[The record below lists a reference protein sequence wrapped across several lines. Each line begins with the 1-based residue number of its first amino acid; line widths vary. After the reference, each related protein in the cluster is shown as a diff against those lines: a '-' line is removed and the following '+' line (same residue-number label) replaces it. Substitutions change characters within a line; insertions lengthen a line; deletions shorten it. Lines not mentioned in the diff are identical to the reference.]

1 MKPLISVIIP
11 IYNTGDSA
19 VKLLNKLIKQSYEN
33 LEIIC
38 VDDGSKDGSFDLV
51 AEYIR
56 QSKLKNKNLNMTI
69 LRQKNQGAAGAR
81 NLGLKKALG
90 EYVTFIDSDDWVES
104 DYVEVLYD
112 KLIEYQA
119 DVSVGNY
126 YSYNEDVLKS
136 LEKEPRNALSVCG
149 YVYRR
154 LRMQTEKNFFTN
166 EIWTGLEE
174 VNFRAYILS
183 LLASDGRMY
192 AAINKMF
199 RLSVI
204 KKAKVEFPVGWDFAE
219 DTMFVLRYLKAA
231 EEAGFNRIGMVL
243 KANYI
248 YNYGTETSTVA
259 SSSMKFSNWQKS
271 FQNITKWVE
280 DKNDSAEIKKLKQKW
295 LRKLYLRFKIS
306 HALAVARSAMPL
318 TKKWKYLNPLMLHL
332 ASLAAKIRK

>member
-19 VKLLNKLIKQSYEN
+19 VKLLNKLTKQSYEN

-51 AEYIR
+51 AEFIR

-81 NLGLKKALG
+81 NLGLKKASG
-90 EYVTFIDSDDWVES
+90 EYVTFIDSDD
-104 DYVEVLYD
+104 EV
-112 KLIEYQA
+112 KKTHIE
-119 DVSVGNY
+119 D
-126 YSYNEDVLKS
+126 LWKS
-136 LEKEPRNALSVCG
+136 LEKDPRNALSVCG

-183 LLASDGRMY
+183 SLASDGRMY

-231 EEAGFNRIGMVL
+231 EEASFNRIGMVL

-280 DKNDSAEIKKLKQKW
+280 DKNDSAEIKKLKRKW
-295 LRKLYLRFKIS
+295 LRKLHLRFKIS

-318 TKKWKYLNPLMLHL
+318 TKKWKYLNPLVLPF

>member
-19 VKLLNKLIKQSYEN
+19 VKLLNRLIKQSYEN

-51 AEYIR
+51 AEFIR
-56 QSKLKNKNLNMTI
+56 QSSLKNKNLNMTI

-81 NLGLKKALG
+81 NLGLKKASG
-90 EYVTFIDSDDWVES
+90 EYATFIDSDD
-104 DYVEVLYD
+104 EV
-112 KLIEYQA
+112 KKTHIE
-119 DVSVGNY
+119 DL
-126 YSYNEDVLKS
+126 LKS
-136 LEKEPRNALSVCG
+136 LEKDPRNALSVCG

-271 FQNITKWVE
+271 FQNIATWAE
-280 DKNDSAEIKKLKQKW
+280 DKKDSEEIKKLKQKW
-295 LRKLYLRFKIS
+295 LKKLYLRFKIS

-318 TKKWKYLNPLMLHL
+318 TKKWKYLNPLVLPL

>member
-19 VKLLNKLIKQSYEN
+19 VKLLNKLTKQSYEN

-38 VDDGSKDGSFDLV
+38 VDDGSKDSSFDLV

-69 LRQKNQGAAGAR
+69 SRQKNQGAAGAR
-81 NLGLKKALG
+81 NLGLKKASG
-90 EYVTFIDSDDWVES
+90 EYVTFIDSDD
-104 DYVEVLYD
+104 EV
-112 KLIEYQA
+112 KKTHIE
-119 DVSVGNY
+119 DL
-126 YSYNEDVLKS
+126 LKS

-204 KKAKVEFPVGWDFAE
+204 KKVKVEFPVGWDFAE

-259 SSSMKFSNWQKS
+259 NSSMKFSNWQQS
-271 FQNITKWVE
+271 FQNIATWTE
-280 DKNDSAEIKKLKQKW
+280 DEKDSAEIKKLKQKW
-295 LRKLYLRFKIS
+295 LKKLYLRFKIS

-318 TKKWKYLNPLMLHL
+318 TKKWKYLNPVVLPL

>member
-19 VKLLNKLIKQSYEN
+19 VKLLNKITKQSYEN

-38 VDDGSKDGSFDLV
+38 VDDGSKDGSFNLV
-51 AEYIR
+51 SEFIR

-81 NLGLKKALG
+81 NLGLKKASG
-90 EYVTFIDSDDWVES
+90 EYVTFIDSDD
-104 DYVEVLYD
+104 EV
-112 KLIEYQA
+112 KKTHIE
-119 DVSVGNY
+119 DL
-126 YSYNEDVLKS
+126 LKS

-204 KKAKVEFPVGWDFAE
+204 KKAKIEFPVGWDFAE

-231 EEAGFNRIGMVL
+231 EEASFNRIGMVL

-280 DKNDSAEIKKLKQKW
+280 DKKDSAEIKKLKQKW

-318 TKKWKYLNPLMLHL
+318 TKKWKYLNPLVLPL

>member
-19 VKLLNKLIKQSYEN
+19 VKLLNKLTKQSYEN

-38 VDDGSKDGSFDLV
+38 VDDGSKNGSFDLV
-51 AEYIR
+51 AEFIR

-81 NLGLKKALG
+81 NLGLKKASG
-90 EYVTFIDSDDWVES
+90 EYVTFIDSDD
-104 DYVEVLYD
+104 EV
-112 KLIEYQA
+112 KKTHIE
-119 DVSVGNY
+119 DL
-126 YSYNEDVLKS
+126 LKS
-136 LEKEPRNALSVCG
+136 LEKDPRNTLSVCG

-174 VNFRAYILS
+174 VNFRAYIVS

-271 FQNITKWVE
+271 FQNIATWAE
-280 DKNDSAEIKKLKQKW
+280 DKKDSEEIKKLKQKW
-295 LRKLYLRFKIS
+295 LKKLYLRFKIS

-318 TKKWKYLNPLMLHL
+318 TKKWKYLNPLVLPL

>member
-19 VKLLNKLIKQSYEN
+19 VKLLNKLTEQSYEN

-69 LRQKNQGAAGAR
+69 LHQKNQGAAGAR
-81 NLGLKKALG
+81 NLGLKKASG
-90 EYVTFIDSDDWVES
+90 EYVTFIDSDD
-104 DYVEVLYD
+104 EV
-112 KLIEYQA
+112 KKTHIE
-119 DVSVGNY
+119 DL
-126 YSYNEDVLKS
+126 LKS

-154 LRMQTEKNFFTN
+154 LRMQTEKDFFTN

-204 KKAKVEFPVGWDFAE
+204 KKAKVEFPIGWDFAE

-259 SSSMKFSNWQKS
+259 SSSMKFNNWQKS
-271 FQNITKWVE
+271 FQNITKWAE
-280 DKNDSAEIKKLKQKW
+280 DKNDSTEIKNLKQKW
-295 LRKLYLRFKIS
+295 LKKLYLRFKIS

-318 TKKWKYLNPLMLHL
+318 TKKWKYLNPLVLPF

>member
-19 VKLLNKLIKQSYEN
+19 VKLLNRLIKQSYEN

-51 AEYIR
+51 AEFIR
-56 QSKLKNKNLNMTI
+56 QSSLKNKNLNMTI

-81 NLGLKKALG
+81 NLGLKKASG
-90 EYVTFIDSDDWVES
+90 KYVTFIDSDD
-104 DYVEVLYD
+104 EV
-112 KLIEYQA
+112 KKTHIE
-119 DVSVGNY
+119 DL
-126 YSYNEDVLKS
+126 LKS
-136 LEKEPRNALSVCG
+136 LEKDPRNALSVCG

-174 VNFRAYILS
+174 VNFRAYIVS

-259 SSSMKFSNWQKS
+259 SSSMKFNNWQKS
-271 FQNITKWVE
+271 FQNITKWAE
-280 DKNDSAEIKKLKQKW
+280 DKKDSAEIKKLKQKW

-318 TKKWKYLNPLMLHL
+318 TKKWKYLNPLLLPL

>member
-19 VKLLNKLIKQSYEN
+19 VKLLNKLTKQSYEN

-51 AEYIR
+51 SEFIR
-56 QSKLKNKNLNMTI
+56 QSGLKNKNLNMTI

-81 NLGLKKALG
+81 NLGLKKASG
-90 EYVTFIDSDDWVES
+90 EYVTFIDSDD
-104 DYVEVLYD
+104 EV
-112 KLIEYQA
+112 KKTHIE
-119 DVSVGNY
+119 DL
-126 YSYNEDVLKS
+126 LKS
-136 LEKEPRNALSVCG
+136 LEKDPRNALSVCG

-174 VNFRAYILS
+174 VNFRVYILS

-259 SSSMKFSNWQKS
+259 NSSMKFNNWQKS
-271 FQNITKWVE
+271 FQNIATWAE
-280 DKNDSAEIKKLKQKW
+280 DKNDSEEIKKLKQKW
-295 LRKLYLRFKIS
+295 LKKLYLRFRIS

-318 TKKWKYLNPLMLHL
+318 TKKWKYLNPLVLPL

>member
-19 VKLLNKLIKQSYEN
+19 VKLLNKLTKQSYEN

-69 LRQKNQGAAGAR
+69 SRQKNQGAAGAR
-81 NLGLKKALG
+81 NLGLKKASG
-90 EYVTFIDSDDWVES
+90 QYVTFIDSDD
-104 DYVEVLYD
+104 EV
-112 KLIEYQA
+112 KKTHIEDLWKA
-119 DVSVGNY
+119 
-126 YSYNEDVLKS
+126 
-136 LEKEPRNALSVCG
+136 LEKDPRNALSVCG

-174 VNFRAYILS
+174 VNFRAYIVS

-259 SSSMKFSNWQKS
+259 SSSMKFNNWQKS
-271 FQNITKWVE
+271 FQNITKWAE
-280 DKNDSAEIKKLKQKW
+280 DKKDSAEIKKLKQKW
-295 LRKLYLRFKIS
+295 LKKLYLRFKIS

-318 TKKWKYLNPLMLHL
+318 TKKWKYLNPVVLPL

>member
-19 VKLLNKLIKQSYEN
+19 VKLLDKLTKQSYEN

-51 AEYIR
+51 AEFVR

-69 LRQKNQGAAGAR
+69 LCQKNQGAAGAR
-81 NLGLKKALG
+81 NLGLKKASG
-90 EYVTFIDSDDWVES
+90 EYVTFIDSDD
-104 DYVEVLYD
+104 EV
-112 KLIEYQA
+112 KKTHIE
-119 DVSVGNY
+119 DL
-126 YSYNEDVLKS
+126 LKS
-136 LEKEPRNALSVCG
+136 LEKDPKNALSVCG

-174 VNFRAYILS
+174 INFRAYILS

-231 EEAGFNRIGMVL
+231 EEAGFNRIGMTL

-271 FQNITKWVE
+271 FQNITKWAE

-295 LRKLYLRFKIS
+295 LKKLYLRFKIS

-318 TKKWKYLNPLMLHL
+318 TKKWKYLNPVILPL

>member
-19 VKLLNKLIKQSYEN
+19 VKLLNKLTKQSYEN

-51 AEYIR
+51 AEFIR
-56 QSKLKNKNLNMTI
+56 QSELKNKNLNMTI

-81 NLGLKKALG
+81 NLGLKKASG
-90 EYVTFIDSDDWVES
+90 KYVTFIDSDDEVE
-104 DYVEVLYD
+104 
-112 KLIEYQA
+112 KTHIE
-119 DVSVGNY
+119 DL
-126 YSYNEDVLKS
+126 LKS
-136 LEKEPRNALSVCG
+136 LEKDPRNALSVCG

-271 FQNITKWVE
+271 FQNIAKWAE
-280 DKNDSAEIKKLKQKW
+280 NKNDSAEIKKLKQKW
-295 LRKLYLRFKIS
+295 LKKLYLRFKIS

-318 TKKWKYLNPLMLHL
+318 TKKWKYLNPLVLPL

>member
-19 VKLLNKLIKQSYEN
+19 VKLLNKLTKQSYEN

-51 AEYIR
+51 SEFIR

-81 NLGLKKALG
+81 NLGLKKASG
-90 EYVTFIDSDDWVES
+90 EYVTFIDSDD
-104 DYVEVLYD
+104 EV
-112 KLIEYQA
+112 KKTHIE
-119 DVSVGNY
+119 DL
-126 YSYNEDVLKS
+126 LKS

-174 VNFRAYILS
+174 VNFRTYILS

-271 FQNITKWVE
+271 FQNITKWAE
-280 DKNDSAEIKKLKQKW
+280 DKKDSAEIKKLKQKW
-295 LRKLYLRFKIS
+295 LKKLYLRFKIS

-318 TKKWKYLNPLMLHL
+318 TKKWKYLNPLVLPL

>member
-19 VKLLNKLIKQSYEN
+19 VKLLNKLTKQSYEN

-81 NLGLKKALG
+81 NLGLKKASG
-90 EYVTFIDSDDWVES
+90 EYVTFIDSDD
-104 DYVEVLYD
+104 EV
-112 KLIEYQA
+112 KKTHIE
-119 DVSVGNY
+119 DL
-126 YSYNEDVLKS
+126 LKS

-174 VNFRAYILS
+174 VNFRTYILS

-271 FQNITKWVE
+271 FQNITKWAE

-295 LRKLYLRFKIS
+295 LKKLYLRFKIS

-318 TKKWKYLNPLMLHL
+318 TKKWKYLNPVVLPL

>member
-19 VKLLNKLIKQSYEN
+19 VKLLNKLTKQSYEN

-38 VDDGSKDGSFDLV
+38 VDDGSKDGSFNLV
-51 AEYIR
+51 SEFIR

-81 NLGLKKALG
+81 NLGLKKASG
-90 EYVTFIDSDDWVES
+90 EYVTFIDSDD
-104 DYVEVLYD
+104 EV
-112 KLIEYQA
+112 KKTHIE
-119 DVSVGNY
+119 DLV
-126 YSYNEDVLKS
+126 KS
-136 LEKEPRNALSVCG
+136 LEKDPRNALSVCG

-259 SSSMKFSNWQKS
+259 SSSMKFSNWQQS
-271 FQNITKWVE
+271 FQNITKWAE
-280 DKNDSAEIKKLKQKW
+280 DKNDSTEVKKLKQKW
-295 LRKLYLRFKIS
+295 LKKLYLRFKIS

-318 TKKWKYLNPLMLHL
+318 TKKWKYLNPLALPL

>member
-1 MKPLISVIIP
+1 MKPLISAIIP

-19 VKLLNKLIKQSYEN
+19 VKLLNKLTKQSYEN

-38 VDDGSKDGSFDLV
+38 VDDGSKDGSFDLIS
-51 AEYIR
+51 EFIR

-81 NLGLKKALG
+81 NLGLKKASG
-90 EYVTFIDSDDWVES
+90 EYITFIDSDD
-104 DYVEVLYD
+104 EV
-112 KLIEYQA
+112 KKTHIE
-119 DVSVGNY
+119 DLV
-126 YSYNEDVLKS
+126 KS
-136 LEKEPRNALSVCG
+136 LEKDPRNALSVCG

-231 EEAGFNRIGMVL
+231 EEAGFNRMSMVL

-259 SSSMKFSNWQKS
+259 SSSMKFNNWQKS
-271 FQNITKWVE
+271 FQNITKWAE
-280 DKNDSAEIKKLKQKW
+280 DKKDSEEIKKLKQKW
-295 LRKLYLRFKIS
+295 LKKLYLRFKIS

-318 TKKWKYLNPLMLHL
+318 TKKWKYLNPLILPL

>member
-11 IYNTGDSA
+11 IYNTGDSV
-19 VKLLNKLIKQSYEN
+19 VKLLDKLTKQSYEN

-51 AEYIR
+51 AEFIR
-56 QSKLKNKNLNMTI
+56 QSSLKNKNLNMTI

-81 NLGLKKALG
+81 NLGLKKASG
-90 EYVTFIDSDDWVES
+90 EYVTFIDSDD
-104 DYVEVLYD
+104 EV
-112 KLIEYQA
+112 KKTHIE
-119 DVSVGNY
+119 DL
-126 YSYNEDVLKS
+126 LKS
-136 LEKEPRNALSVCG
+136 LGKDPRNALSVCG

-154 LRMQTEKNFFTN
+154 LRMQTEKDFFTN

-248 YNYGTETSTVA
+248 SRILQNGLKIKTTQ
-259 SSSMKFSNWQKS
+259 QKS
-271 FQNITKWVE
+271 K
-280 DKNDSAEIKKLKQKW
+280 S
-295 LRKLYLRFKIS
+295 
-306 HALAVARSAMPL
+306 
-318 TKKWKYLNPLMLHL
+318 
-332 ASLAAKIRK
+332 

>member
-19 VKLLNKLIKQSYEN
+19 VKLLDKLTKQSYEN

-51 AEYIR
+51 AEFIR

-81 NLGLKKALG
+81 NLGLKKASG
-90 EYVTFIDSDDWVES
+90 EYVTFIDSDD
-104 DYVEVLYD
+104 EV
-112 KLIEYQA
+112 KKTHIE
-119 DVSVGNY
+119 DL
-126 YSYNEDVLKS
+126 LKS
-136 LEKEPRNALSVCG
+136 LEKDPRNALSVCG

-154 LRMQTEKNFFTN
+154 LRMQTKKNFFTN

-271 FQNITKWVE
+271 FQNITKWAE
-280 DKNDSAEIKKLKQKW
+280 NKNDSAEIKKLKQKW
-295 LRKLYLRFKIS
+295 LKKLYLRFKIS

-318 TKKWKYLNPLMLHL
+318 TKKWKYLNPVVLPL

>member
-19 VKLLNKLIKQSYEN
+19 VKLLNKLTKQSYEN

-51 AEYIR
+51 SEFIR

-81 NLGLKKALG
+81 NLGLKKASG
-90 EYVTFIDSDDWVES
+90 EYVAFIDSDD
-104 DYVEVLYD
+104 EV
-112 KLIEYQA
+112 KKTHIE
-119 DVSVGNY
+119 DL
-126 YSYNEDVLKS
+126 LKS
-136 LEKEPRNALSVCG
+136 LEKDPRNALSVCG

-271 FQNITKWVE
+271 FQNIAKWAE
-280 DKNDSAEIKKLKQKW
+280 NKNDSAEIKKLKQKW
-295 LRKLYLRFKIS
+295 LKKLYLRFKIS

-318 TKKWKYLNPLMLHL
+318 TKKWKYLNPLVLPL

>member
-19 VKLLNKLIKQSYEN
+19 VKLLNKLTKQSYEN

-51 AEYIR
+51 AEFIR

-81 NLGLKKALG
+81 NLGLKKASG
-90 EYVTFIDSDDWVES
+90 EYVTFIDSDD
-104 DYVEVLYD
+104 EV
-112 KLIEYQA
+112 KKTHIE
-119 DVSVGNY
+119 DL
-126 YSYNEDVLKS
+126 LKS
-136 LEKEPRNALSVCG
+136 LEKDPRNALSVCG

-204 KKAKVEFPVGWDFAE
+204 KKAKIEFPVGWDFAE

-231 EEAGFNRIGMVL
+231 EEASFNRIGMVL

-271 FQNITKWVE
+271 FQNITKWAE
-280 DKNDSAEIKKLKQKW
+280 DKNDSTKIKDLKQKW
-295 LRKLYLRFKIS
+295 LKKLYLRFKIS

-318 TKKWKYLNPLMLHL
+318 TKKWKYLNPLVLPL

>member
-19 VKLLNKLIKQSYEN
+19 VKLLNRLTKQSYEN

-51 AEYIR
+51 AEFIR

-81 NLGLKKALG
+81 NLGLKKASG
-90 EYVTFIDSDDWVES
+90 EYVTFIDSDD
-104 DYVEVLYD
+104 EV
-112 KLIEYQA
+112 KKTHIE
-119 DVSVGNY
+119 DL
-126 YSYNEDVLKS
+126 LKS
-136 LEKEPRNALSVCG
+136 LEKEPRSALSVCG

-154 LRMQTEKNFFTN
+154 LRMQTEKDFFTN

-204 KKAKVEFPVGWDFAE
+204 KKAKVEFPIGWDFAE

-259 SSSMKFSNWQKS
+259 SSSMKFNNWQKS
-271 FQNITKWVE
+271 FQNITKWAE
-280 DKNDSAEIKKLKQKW
+280 DKNDSTEIKNLKQKW
-295 LRKLYLRFKIS
+295 LKKLYLRFKIS

-318 TKKWKYLNPLMLHL
+318 TKKWKYLNPLVLPF

>member
-19 VKLLNKLIKQSYEN
+19 VKLLDKLTKQSYEN

-51 AEYIR
+51 AEFIR
-56 QSKLKNKNLNMTI
+56 QSELKNKNLNMTI

-81 NLGLKKALG
+81 NLGLKKASG
-90 EYVTFIDSDDWVES
+90 KYVTFIDSDDEVE
-104 DYVEVLYD
+104 
-112 KLIEYQA
+112 KTHIE
-119 DVSVGNY
+119 DL
-126 YSYNEDVLKS
+126 LKS
-136 LEKEPRNALSVCG
+136 LEKDPRNALSVCG

-174 VNFRAYILS
+174 VNFRTYILS

-271 FQNITKWVE
+271 FQNIAKWAE
-280 DKNDSAEIKKLKQKW
+280 NKNDSAEIKKLKQKW
-295 LRKLYLRFKIS
+295 LKKLYLRFKIS

-318 TKKWKYLNPLMLHL
+318 TKKWKYLNPLVLPL

>member
-19 VKLLNKLIKQSYEN
+19 VKLLNKLTKQSYEN

-38 VDDGSKDGSFDLV
+38 VDDGSKDGSFDLIS
-51 AEYIR
+51 EFIR

-81 NLGLKKALG
+81 NLGLKKASG
-90 EYVTFIDSDDWVES
+90 EYVTFIDSDD
-104 DYVEVLYD
+104 EV
-112 KLIEYQA
+112 KKTHIE
-119 DVSVGNY
+119 DL
-126 YSYNEDVLKS
+126 LKS
-136 LEKEPRNALSVCG
+136 LEKDPRNALSVCG

-231 EEAGFNRIGMVL
+231 EEASFNRIGMVL

-259 SSSMKFSNWQKS
+259 NSSMKFSNWQKS
-271 FQNITKWVE
+271 FQNIATWAE
-280 DKNDSAEIKKLKQKW
+280 DKNDSEEIKKLKQKW
-295 LRKLYLRFKIS
+295 LKKLYLRFKIS

-318 TKKWKYLNPLMLHL
+318 TKKWKYLNPLVLPL

>member
-1 MKPLISVIIP
+1 MKPLLSVIIP
-11 IYNTGDSA
+11 IYNTGDSV
-19 VKLLNKLIKQSYEN
+19 VKLLNKLTKQSYEN

-38 VDDGSKDGSFDLV
+38 VDDGSKDDSFDLV
-51 AEYIR
+51 TEFIR

-81 NLGLKKALG
+81 NLGLKKASG
-90 EYVTFIDSDDWVES
+90 EYVTFIDSDD
-104 DYVEVLYD
+104 EV
-112 KLIEYQA
+112 KKTHIE
-119 DVSVGNY
+119 DL
-126 YSYNEDVLKS
+126 LKS
-136 LEKEPRNALSVCG
+136 LEKDPRNALSVCG

-154 LRMQTEKNFFTN
+154 LRMQTEKDFFTN

-243 KANYI
+243 KANYV

-259 SSSMKFSNWQKS
+259 NSSMKFSNWQQS
-271 FQNITKWVE
+271 FQNIATWAE
-280 DKNDSAEIKKLKQKW
+280 DKKDSEEIKKLKQKW

-318 TKKWKYLNPLMLHL
+318 TKKWKYLNPLVLPL

>member
-11 IYNTGDSA
+11 IYNTGDSV
-19 VKLLNKLIKQSYEN
+19 VKLLNKLTKQSYEK

-51 AEYIR
+51 SEFIR
-56 QSKLKNKNLNMTI
+56 QSGLKNKNLNMTI

-81 NLGLKKALG
+81 NLGLKKASG
-90 EYVTFIDSDDWVES
+90 EYVTFIDSDD
-104 DYVEVLYD
+104 EV
-112 KLIEYQA
+112 KKTHIE
-119 DVSVGNY
+119 DL
-126 YSYNEDVLKS
+126 LKS
-136 LEKEPRNALSVCG
+136 LEKDPRNALSVCG

-154 LRMQTEKNFFTN
+154 LRMQTEKDFFTN

-271 FQNITKWVE
+271 FQNITKWAE
-280 DKNDSAEIKKLKQKW
+280 DKNDSTEIKDLKQKW
-295 LRKLYLRFKIS
+295 LKKLYLRFKIS

-318 TKKWKYLNPLMLHL
+318 TKKWKYLNPVILPL

>member
-19 VKLLNKLIKQSYEN
+19 IKLLNKLTKQSYEN

-51 AEYIR
+51 AEFIR

-81 NLGLKKALG
+81 NLGLKKASG
-90 EYVTFIDSDDWVES
+90 EYVTFIDSDD
-104 DYVEVLYD
+104 EV
-112 KLIEYQA
+112 KKTHIE
-119 DVSVGNY
+119 DL
-126 YSYNEDVLKS
+126 LKS
-136 LEKEPRNALSVCG
+136 LEKDPRNALSVCG

-271 FQNITKWVE
+271 FQNITKWAE
-280 DKNDSAEIKKLKQKW
+280 DKKDSEEIKKLKQKW
-295 LRKLYLRFKIS
+295 LKKLYLRFKIS
-306 HALAVARSAMPL
+306 HALAVARSTMPL
-318 TKKWKYLNPLMLHL
+318 TKKWKYLNPVVLPL

>member
-19 VKLLNKLIKQSYEN
+19 VKLLNKLTKQSYEN

-38 VDDGSKDGSFDLV
+38 VDDGSKDGSFDLIS
-51 AEYIR
+51 EFIK

-81 NLGLKKALG
+81 NLGLKKASG
-90 EYVTFIDSDDWVES
+90 EYVTFIDSDD
-104 DYVEVLYD
+104 EV
-112 KLIEYQA
+112 KKTHIE
-119 DVSVGNY
+119 DL
-126 YSYNEDVLKS
+126 LKS
-136 LEKEPRNALSVCG
+136 LEKDPKNALSVCG

-174 VNFRAYILS
+174 INFRAYILS

-271 FQNITKWVE
+271 FQNITKWAE

-295 LRKLYLRFKIS
+295 LKKLYLRFKIS

-318 TKKWKYLNPLMLHL
+318 TKKWKYLNPVILPL

>member
-19 VKLLNKLIKQSYEN
+19 VKLLDKLTKQSYEN

-51 AEYIR
+51 AEFIR

-81 NLGLKKALG
+81 NLGLKKASG
-90 EYVTFIDSDDWVES
+90 EYVTFIDSDD
-104 DYVEVLYD
+104 EV
-112 KLIEYQA
+112 KKTHIE
-119 DVSVGNY
+119 DL
-126 YSYNEDVLKS
+126 LKS

-154 LRMQTEKNFFTN
+154 LRMQTEKDFFTN

-259 SSSMKFSNWQKS
+259 SSSMEFSNWQKS
-271 FQNITKWVE
+271 FQNIATWAE
-280 DKNDSAEIKKLKQKW
+280 DKKDSEEIKNLKQKW
-295 LRKLYLRFKIS
+295 LKKLYLRFKIS

-318 TKKWKYLNPLMLHL
+318 TKKWKYLNPVVLPL

>member
-19 VKLLNKLIKQSYEN
+19 VKLLNRLIKQSYEN

-51 AEYIR
+51 AEFIR
-56 QSKLKNKNLNMTI
+56 QSSLKNKNLNMTI

-81 NLGLKKALG
+81 NLGLKKASG
-90 EYVTFIDSDDWVES
+90 EYVTFIDSDD
-104 DYVEVLYD
+104 EV
-112 KLIEYQA
+112 KKTHIE
-119 DVSVGNY
+119 DL
-126 YSYNEDVLKS
+126 LKS
-136 LEKEPRNALSVCG
+136 LEKDPRNALSVCG

-271 FQNITKWVE
+271 FQNIAKWAE
-280 DKNDSAEIKKLKQKW
+280 NKNDSAEIKKLKQKW
-295 LRKLYLRFKIS
+295 LKKLYLRFKIS

-318 TKKWKYLNPLMLHL
+318 TKKWKYLNPLVLPL

>member
-19 VKLLNKLIKQSYEN
+19 VKLLNKLTKQSYEN

-51 AEYIR
+51 SEFIR

-81 NLGLKKALG
+81 NLGLKKASG
-90 EYVTFIDSDDWVES
+90 EYVTFIDSDDEVKKTH
-104 DYVEVLYD
+104 VEVL
-112 KLIEYQA
+112 
-119 DVSVGNY
+119 
-126 YSYNEDVLKS
+126 LKS
-136 LEKEPRNALSVCG
+136 LEKDPRNALSVCG

-231 EEAGFNRIGMVL
+231 EEAGFNHIGMVL

-259 SSSMKFSNWQKS
+259 NSSMKFSNWQKS
-271 FQNITKWVE
+271 FQNITKWAE
-280 DKNDSAEIKKLKQKW
+280 NKNDSAEIKKLKQKW
-295 LRKLYLRFKIS
+295 LKKLYLRFKIS

-318 TKKWKYLNPLMLHL
+318 TKKWKYLNPVILPL

>member
-19 VKLLNKLIKQSYEN
+19 VKLLNKLTKQSYEN

-51 AEYIR
+51 SEFIR

-81 NLGLKKALG
+81 NLGLKKASG
-90 EYVTFIDSDDWVES
+90 EYVTFIDSDD
-104 DYVEVLYD
+104 EV
-112 KLIEYQA
+112 KKTHIE
-119 DVSVGNY
+119 D
-126 YSYNEDVLKS
+126 LWKT
-136 LEKEPRNALSVCG
+136 LEKDPRNALSVCG

-271 FQNITKWVE
+271 FQNIATWAE
-280 DKNDSAEIKKLKQKW
+280 DKKDSAEIKKLKRKW

-318 TKKWKYLNPLMLHL
+318 TKKWKYLNPLVLPL

>member
-19 VKLLNKLIKQSYEN
+19 VKLLNKLTKQSYEN

-38 VDDGSKDGSFDLV
+38 VDDGSKDGSFDLIS
-51 AEYIR
+51 EFIR
-56 QSKLKNKNLNMTI
+56 QSGLKNKNLNMTI

-81 NLGLKKALG
+81 NLGLKKASG
-90 EYVTFIDSDDWVES
+90 EYVTFIDSDD
-104 DYVEVLYD
+104 EV
-112 KLIEYQA
+112 KKTHIE
-119 DVSVGNY
+119 DL
-126 YSYNEDVLKS
+126 LKG
-136 LEKEPRNALSVCG
+136 LGKDPRNALSVCG

-231 EEAGFNRIGMVL
+231 EKAGFNRIGMVL

-259 SSSMKFSNWQKS
+259 SSSMKFNNWQKS
-271 FQNITKWVE
+271 FQNITKWAE
-280 DKNDSAEIKKLKQKW
+280 DKNDSTEIKNLKQKW
-295 LRKLYLRFKIS
+295 LKKLYLRFKIS

-318 TKKWKYLNPLMLHL
+318 TKKWKYLNPLVLPF

>member
-19 VKLLNKLIKQSYEN
+19 VKLLNKLTKQSYEN

-51 AEYIR
+51 AEFIR
-56 QSKLKNKNLNMTI
+56 QSELKNKNLNMTI

-81 NLGLKKALG
+81 NLGLKKASG
-90 EYVTFIDSDDWVES
+90 KYVTFIDSDDEVE
-104 DYVEVLYD
+104 
-112 KLIEYQA
+112 KTHIE
-119 DVSVGNY
+119 DL
-126 YSYNEDVLKS
+126 LKS
-136 LEKEPRNALSVCG
+136 LEKDPRNALSVCG

-271 FQNITKWVE
+271 FQNIAKWAE
-280 DKNDSAEIKKLKQKW
+280 NKNDSTEIKGLKQKW
-295 LRKLYLRFKIS
+295 LKKLYLRFKIS

-318 TKKWKYLNPLMLHL
+318 TKKWKYLNPLVLPL

>member
-19 VKLLNKLIKQSYEN
+19 VKLLNKLTKQSYEK

-51 AEYIR
+51 TEFIR

-81 NLGLKKALG
+81 NLGLKKASG
-90 EYVTFIDSDDWVES
+90 EYVTFIDSDD
-104 DYVEVLYD
+104 EV
-112 KLIEYQA
+112 KKTHIE
-119 DVSVGNY
+119 DL
-126 YSYNEDVLKS
+126 LKS
-136 LEKEPRNALSVCG
+136 LEKDPRNALSVCG

-154 LRMQTEKNFFTN
+154 LRMQTEKDFFTN

-204 KKAKVEFPVGWDFAE
+204 KKTKVEFPVGWDFAE

-231 EEAGFNRIGMVL
+231 EEAGFNRIGIVL

-259 SSSMKFSNWQKS
+259 SSSMKFNNWQKS
-271 FQNITKWVE
+271 FQNITKWAE

-295 LRKLYLRFKIS
+295 LKKLYLRFKIS

-318 TKKWKYLNPLMLHL
+318 TKKWKYLNPVVLPL

>member
-19 VKLLNKLIKQSYEN
+19 VKLLDKLTKQSYEN

-51 AEYIR
+51 AEFIR
-56 QSKLKNKNLNMTI
+56 QSELKNKNLNMTI

-81 NLGLKKALG
+81 NLGLKKASG
-90 EYVTFIDSDDWVES
+90 KYVTFIDSDDEVE
-104 DYVEVLYD
+104 
-112 KLIEYQA
+112 KTHIE
-119 DVSVGNY
+119 DL
-126 YSYNEDVLKS
+126 LKS
-136 LEKEPRNALSVCG
+136 LEKDPRNALSVCG

-219 DTMFVLRYLKAA
+219 DTMFVLQYLKAA

-259 SSSMKFSNWQKS
+259 NSSMKFSNWQKS
-271 FQNITKWVE
+271 FQNITKWAE
-280 DKNDSAEIKKLKQKW
+280 NKNDSAKIKKLKQKW
-295 LRKLYLRFKIS
+295 LKKLYLRFKIS

-318 TKKWKYLNPLMLHL
+318 TKKWKYLNPVVLPL

>member
-19 VKLLNKLIKQSYEN
+19 VKLLNKLTKQSYEN

-51 AEYIR
+51 SEFIR

-69 LRQKNQGAAGAR
+69 FRQKNQGAAGAR
-81 NLGLKKALG
+81 NLGLKKASG
-90 EYVTFIDSDDWVES
+90 EYVTFIDSDD
-104 DYVEVLYD
+104 EV
-112 KLIEYQA
+112 KKTHIE
-119 DVSVGNY
+119 DL
-126 YSYNEDVLKS
+126 LKS
-136 LEKEPRNALSVCG
+136 LEKDPRNALSVCG

-174 VNFRAYILS
+174 INFRAYILS

-271 FQNITKWVE
+271 FQNIATWAE

-295 LRKLYLRFKIS
+295 LKKLYLRFKIS

-318 TKKWKYLNPLMLHL
+318 TKKWKYLNPVVLPL

>member
-19 VKLLNKLIKQSYEN
+19 VKLLDKLTKQSYEN

-51 AEYIR
+51 AEFIR

-81 NLGLKKALG
+81 NLGLKKASG
-90 EYVTFIDSDDWVES
+90 EYVTFIDSDD
-104 DYVEVLYD
+104 EV
-112 KLIEYQA
+112 KKTHIE
-119 DVSVGNY
+119 DL
-126 YSYNEDVLKS
+126 LKS

-154 LRMQTEKNFFTN
+154 LRMQTEKDFFTN

-199 RLSVI
+199 RLSMI

-231 EEAGFNRIGMVL
+231 EEAGFNRIGIVL

-259 SSSMKFSNWQKS
+259 SSSMKFNNWQKS
-271 FQNITKWVE
+271 FQNITKWAE
-280 DKNDSAEIKKLKQKW
+280 DKNDSEEIKKLKQRW
-295 LRKLYLRFKIS
+295 LKKLYLRFRIS

-318 TKKWKYLNPLMLHL
+318 TKKWKYLNPVVLPL

>member
-19 VKLLNKLIKQSYEN
+19 VKLLNRLIKQSYEN

-51 AEYIR
+51 SEFIR

-81 NLGLKKALG
+81 NLGLKKASG
-90 EYVTFIDSDDWVES
+90 EYVTFIDSDD
-104 DYVEVLYD
+104 EV
-112 KLIEYQA
+112 KKTHIE
-119 DVSVGNY
+119 DL
-126 YSYNEDVLKS
+126 LKS
-136 LEKEPRNALSVCG
+136 LEKDPRNALSVCG

-231 EEAGFNRIGMVL
+231 EEAGFNPIGSVL

-271 FQNITKWVE
+271 FQNIATWAE
-280 DKNDSAEIKKLKQKW
+280 DKKDSEEIKKLKQKW
-295 LRKLYLRFKIS
+295 LKKLYLRFKIS

-318 TKKWKYLNPLMLHL
+318 TKKWKYLNPLVLPL

>member
-19 VKLLNKLIKQSYEN
+19 VKLLDKLTKQSYEN

-51 AEYIR
+51 SEFIR

-81 NLGLKKALG
+81 NLGLKKASG
-90 EYVTFIDSDDWVES
+90 EYVTFIDSDD
-104 DYVEVLYD
+104 EV
-112 KLIEYQA
+112 KKTHIE
-119 DVSVGNY
+119 D
-126 YSYNEDVLKS
+126 LWKS
-136 LEKEPRNALSVCG
+136 LEKDPRNALSVCG

-166 EIWTGLEE
+166 EIWTGLGE

-231 EEAGFNRIGMVL
+231 EEADFNRIGMVL

-248 YNYGTETSTVA
+248 YNYGTETSTVV

-271 FQNITKWVE
+271 FQNITKWAE
-280 DKNDSAEIKKLKQKW
+280 DKKDSAEIKKLKQKW
-295 LRKLYLRFKIS
+295 LKKLYLRFKIS

-318 TKKWKYLNPLMLHL
+318 TKKWKYLNPVVLPL

>member
-19 VKLLNKLIKQSYEN
+19 VKLLNKLTKQSYEN

-38 VDDGSKDGSFDLV
+38 VDDGSKDGSFDLIS
-51 AEYIR
+51 EFIR

-81 NLGLKKALG
+81 NLGLKKASG
-90 EYVTFIDSDDWVES
+90 EYVTFIDSDD
-104 DYVEVLYD
+104 EV
-112 KLIEYQA
+112 KKTHIE
-119 DVSVGNY
+119 DL
-126 YSYNEDVLKS
+126 LKS
-136 LEKEPRNALSVCG
+136 LEKDPRNALSVCG

-192 AAINKMF
+192 AAINKIF

-259 SSSMKFSNWQKS
+259 SSSMEFSNWQKS
-271 FQNITKWVE
+271 FQNIATWAE
-280 DKNDSAEIKKLKQKW
+280 DKKDSAEIKKLKQKW
-295 LRKLYLRFKIS
+295 LKKLYLRFKIS

-318 TKKWKYLNPLMLHL
+318 TKKWKYLNPVVLPL